1 LSDLFSRRESNAMTV
16 SIEKS
21 GPVTTVIHSRP
32 EARNAMDPASADA
45 LVEAFLAFNADAEAS
60 VAVLFGEGG
69 AFCAG
74 WDLKY
79 GASLLGRKR
88 PLHEL
93 DFPTDGTAPPRGPLG
108 PTRLELDKPVIAAVA
123 GPAVAGGMELAL
135 WCDIRVME
143 EDAYLG
149 VYCRR
154 WGIPLLDGGTV
165 RLPRLVGQGRAM
177 EIILTGRKVSA
188 QECLRIGACEKVVPV
203 GQSRREAE
211 ALAHEIARFPQACMR
226 ADRRSVVRQHG
237 LGVCDA
243 MKNEWENGV
252 AVVEVE
258 GVAGAARF
266 ADGIGRHG
274 DFSKL

>member
-1 LSDLFSRRESNAMTV
+1 MTV
-16 SIEKS
+16 TVEKS
-21 GPVTTVIHSRP
+21 GRVTTVIHHRP

-45 LVEAFLAFNADAEAS
+45 LVEAFVAFNADSHAS

-79 GASLLGRKR
+79 GASLEGRER
-88 PLHEL
+88 PLREL
-93 DFPTDGTAPPRGPLG
+93 DFPGSGGRVPRGPLG

-143 EDAYLG
+143 QDAYLG

-177 EIILTGRKVSA
+177 EIILTGRKVPA
-188 QECLRIGACEKVVPV
+188 DECLRIGACERVVPS
-203 GQSRREAE
+203 GSARREAE
-211 ALAHEIARFPQACMR
+211 ALAHEIARFPQACVR
-226 ADRRSVVRQHG
+226 ADRRSVYLQHG
-237 LGVCDA
+237 LGVREA
-243 MKNEWENGV
+243 LRKEWDNGV
-252 AVVEVE
+252 PVLETE
-258 GVAGAARF
+258 GVSGAERF
-266 ADGIGRHG
+266 TTGAGRHG
-274 DFSKL
+274 DFSNLKT

>member
-1 LSDLFSRRESNAMTV
+1 MVVRTER
-16 SIEKS
+16 S
-21 GPVTTVIHSRP
+21 GRVTTVVHHRP
-32 EARNAMDPASADA
+32 EARNAMDPDSADA
-45 LVEAFLAFNADAEAS
+45 LVEAFLAFNADPDAS

-79 GASLLGRKR
+79 GASLQGLSG
-88 PLHEL
+88 PLRNL
-93 DFPTDGTAPPRGPLG
+93 DFPEDGGNPPRGPLG

-188 QECLRIGACEKVVPV
+188 EECLRIGACERVVPV
-203 GQSRREAE
+203 GAALREAE
-211 ALAHEIARFPQACMR
+211 ALAHEIAQFPQACVR
-226 ADRRSVVRQHG
+226 ADRKSVYLQHG
-237 LGVCDA
+237 LSVRQA
-243 MKNEWENGV
+243 MQREWDNGI
-252 AVVEVE
+252 AVLEAE
-258 GVAGAARF
+258 GVHGAARF
-266 ADGIGRHG
+266 AKGIGRHG
-274 DFSKL
+274 DFSKLEG